1 MNIIQKR
8 NRRRI
13 NTLIPLVIIAAVIA
27 LFVAL
32 VGRIS
37 GTSDDEGLSLTL
49 ESLKRASVQC
59 YALEGVYPPD
69 LEYLKV
75 HYGVRP
81 NEDKYLINYEYI
93 ASNLMP
99 DITVLPSMVGIEA
112 IIYE

>member
-8 NRRRI
+8 NKSRI
-13 NTLIPLVIIAAVIA
+13 KTLIPIIIIAAAIA
-27 LFVAL
+27 LFITL
-32 VGRIS
+32 VGGIS
-37 GTSDDEGLSLTL
+37 GTSEDEGLSLTL

-69 LEYLKV
+69 LDYLKV

-81 NEDKYLINYEYI
+81 NEEKYLINYEYI

-99 DITVLPSMVGIEA
+99 DITVLPSMVGVEA
-112 IIYE
+112 IITE